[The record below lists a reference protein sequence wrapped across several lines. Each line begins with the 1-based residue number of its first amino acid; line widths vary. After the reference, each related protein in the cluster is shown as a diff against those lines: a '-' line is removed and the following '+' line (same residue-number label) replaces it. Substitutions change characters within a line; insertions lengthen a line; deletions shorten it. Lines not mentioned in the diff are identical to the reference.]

1 MKRTR
6 EEAFHHAP
14 ETTLPL
20 SSSMPSKMP
29 SSSNSHPPEDVVVD
43 SSAQHQVVVS
53 DPQQQHQQVDEKER
67 RELERRMRMER
78 LRAENEA
85 EELAALAARQPE
97 VARQRREITP
107 QELEG
112 LDEEEQM
119 RLYMGFGDFGTT
131 KGKAVQD
138 NHMTSARGAVAK
150 NKARK
155 YRQYM
160 NRKGGFNRP
169 LDKLP

>member
-6 EEAFHHAP
+6 EEVFHHAS
-14 ETTLPL
+14 ETSLHS
-20 SSSMPSKMP
+20 SSSMPYKMS
-29 SSSNSHPPEDVVVD
+29 SSSNSNPPEDAVVD
-43 SSAQHQVVVS
+43 SSAQHQILS
-53 DPQQQHQQVDEKER
+53 DPQQQQQVDEKER
-67 RELERRMRMER
+67 RELERRLRMER
-78 LRAENEA
+78 LRAENDA

-112 LDEEEQM
+112 LDEDEQM

-138 NHMTSARGAVAK
+138 NHTTSARGAVAK